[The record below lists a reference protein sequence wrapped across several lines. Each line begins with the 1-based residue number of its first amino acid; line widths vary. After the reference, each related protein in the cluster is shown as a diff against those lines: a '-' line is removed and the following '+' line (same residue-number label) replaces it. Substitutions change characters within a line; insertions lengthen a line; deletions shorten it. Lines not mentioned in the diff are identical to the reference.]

1 MWRMSDFAKK
11 VGLSKE
17 RLASYEYARAPI
29 RHDVG
34 VAICRQFNIRPAWL
48 ATGNPPRHPYI
59 ALIGVEELEL
69 GPRALFSEL
78 FAAAARKH
86 PLLYETDQSKFP
98 YLGSPDG
105 RASACWMVEC
115 AVEKALCSVAPGDVD
130 ELSSLLEAAV
140 NRISAR
146 FSKIPAEEAS
156 LIEKYVES
164 HKDKS
169 SDDARALFQVFHP
182 EQPDKL
188 NSLTGYSESA
198 IVAPDMSQ
206 LPKSWPELRERLI
219 ALTSERG
226 AKAALAREF
235 KVTNSA
241 VSEWLRGLSMP
252 SADTT
257 LRLLPWVAAAQAEQT
272 SSVSAAKPAKKPRA
286 KAPGKKH

>member
-1 MWRMSDFAKK
+1 MSDFAKR

-34 VAICRQFNIRPAWL
+34 VAICDQFNIRPAWL
-48 ATGNPPRHPYI
+48 ATGRRPRHPYI
-59 ALIGVEELEL
+59 ALIGVEELKL

-78 FAAAARKH
+78 FEAAARKH
-86 PLLYETDQSKFP
+86 PLLYETDQHKFP

-115 AVEKALCSVAPGDVD
+115 AVEKALCSVSPGDVE

-140 NRISAR
+140 NRISSR

-156 LIEKYVES
+156 LIEEYVER

-182 EQPDKL
+182 EQLEKP
-188 NSLTGYSESA
+188 NSLTGYTSSA
-198 IVAPDMSQ
+198 SVAPAMNEQIKTWS
-206 LPKSWPELRERLI
+206 ELRERLR
-219 ALTSERG
+219 ALTGKRG
-226 AKAALAREF
+226 AKAALTRHCE
-235 KVTNSA
+235 VTNSA

-252 SADTT
+252 NADLTI
-257 LRLLPWVAAAQAEQT
+257 RKLLPWVAAGPQHKISDT
-272 SSVSAAKPAKKPRA
+272 VSEPTAKAGKNARA
-286 KAPGKKH
+286 KARKGK